1 MDALLDHRAH
11 SLMTYITSC
20 LYWTHP
26 PGHLL
31 LMALCWM
38 LGKFKVFQRHP
49 LKIILRK
56 VQRQNFLDEW
66 KCRSFPGD
74 KKPWQ
79 WASGWAS
86 GEDNGQNKKEL
97 SCSWNW
103 ERLTVGGRDLSLP
116 FSRGKT
122 DCSSSFAASPAFG
135 HLHQSGCCSRKRMW
149 HSEENRSPG
158 ARGRERHPASSS
170 PAPWPWAVSP
180 WNGVSRPVSW
190 IYCEEEKWSRMHLLE
205 SS

>member
-11 SLMTYITSC
+11 PLMTYITSC

-49 LKIILRK
+49 VKIILRK

-66 KCRSFPGD
+66 KCRSFPED

-97 SCSWNW
+97 SCRWDW

-122 DCSSSFAASPAFG
+122 DSLLLLCCIPCIWAPSSEWMLLQEKSVAQWGEQEPWSQRTWGPSCLFLSSSVTLGRFPMKWGYQGLSPEFTVRKKSG
-135 HLHQSGCCSRKRMW
+135 HECIS
-149 HSEENRSPG
+149 
-158 ARGRERHPASSS
+158 
-170 PAPWPWAVSP
+170 
-180 WNGVSRPVSW
+180 
-190 IYCEEEKWSRMHLLE
+190 
-205 SS
+205 